1 MKPVLIKKLGKVYLN
16 SKAKNTSYCGIFKC
30 QECGEEFKATLGSIQ
45 SGDKK
50 NCGCLKKEK
59 RLSKTKRIKS
69 TQYIG
74 VTKVKTKYIA
84 QVVVDSKTLR
94 LGHFKTAEEAA
105 AQYNEYVILFKLN
118 KKINENIKRTPLVPK
133 NKPISKTGY
142 FGVSFDSHQV
152 NKQYKTR
159 IGINGKTKLI
169 GCFATAKEAALA
181 YNKFI
186 LLNNL
191 PNRLNKVL

>member
-16 SKAKNTSYCGIFKC
+16 LKAKNKSYCGIFKC

-50 NCGCLKKEK
+50 NCGCIKRAK

-69 TQYIG
+69 TKYIG

-84 QVVVDSKTLR
+84 QVVVNNKTLR
-94 LGHFKTAEEAA
+94 LGYFETAEEAA
-105 AQYNEYVILFKLN
+105 AQYNEYVILFNLN
-118 KKINENIKRTPLVPK
+118 KKINENIKRTPLVPM

-152 NKQYKTR
+152 NKQYKAR
-159 IGINGKTKLI
+159 ITINSKTKLI
-169 GCFATAKEAALA
+169 GHFETAEEAALA
-181 YNKFI
+181 YNNFVTAR
-186 LLNNL
+186 NL
-191 PNRLNKVL
+191 PNKLNEAL

>member
-16 SKAKNTSYCGIFKC
+16 LKAKNKSYCGIFKC

-50 NCGCLKKEK
+50 NCGCLKRAKK
-59 RLSKTKRIKS
+59 LSKTKRIKS
-69 TQYIG
+69 TKYIG

-94 LGHFKTAEEAA
+94 LGYFETAEEAA

-118 KKINENIKRTPLVPK
+118 KKINEDIKRTPLVPM
-133 NKPISKTGY
+133 NKPTSKTGY

-152 NKQYKTR
+152 NKQYKAR
-159 IGINGKTKLI
+159 ITINSKTKLI
-169 GCFATAKEAALA
+169 GCFATAEEAALA

-186 LLNNL
+186 LARNL
-191 PNRLNKVL
+191 PNKLNEAL